1 MTFLKLIEK
10 VNTGNF
16 ENREPLFLHF
26 LVTVIPLSN
35 KIYSKLL
42 SIICIVITGNNI
54 ICL

>member
-1 MTFLKLIEK
+1 MTFLKLTDK

-16 ENREPLFLHF
+16 ENCEPLFLHF
-26 LVTVIPLSN
+26 LVTVVPLPN

-42 SIICIVITGNNI
+42 SKFVIVITGNNI